1 MSTAP
6 SETSRILDNAI
17 SAHQQWKT
25 AMHVAVASGQKLD
38 VASIRPDDCCELGRW
53 LHADGKS
60 SYASRPSFTELL
72 ETHADFHVVA
82 SVVASIL
89 NGGAYELTTG
99 LLEGRSK
106 FAAASRALGI
116 SIMRIKGELQTAP
129 EPDPD

>member
-1 MSTAP
+1 MATAA
-6 SETSRILDNAI
+6 SETNRVLDNAI

-25 AMHVAVASGQKLD
+25 AMHVAVASGQILD

-53 LHADGKS
+53 LHTDGTRHYGRK
-60 SYASRPSFTELL
+60 PTFTELL

-89 NGGAYELTTG
+89 NGSATDRTTD

-106 FAAASRALGI
+106 FANASMALGI
-116 SIMRIKGELQTAP
+116 AIMRFKGELQAAP
-129 EPDPD
+129 DT